1 MKKYNLSEIMHKAWK
16 LYRKGVSSFAEALHR
31 AWNSA
36 KAAPVNAQRIE
47 EAQQAAGITE
57 PVNTWAGW
65 KAAGY
70 MVEHGAKASVSGG
83 ADPQQ
88 QGRRPDL
95 PGIVLR
101 CITGAAAGSAVKGEQ
116 TMKTEITTKELEEAM
131 NAVLKQARKMEESD
145 EPEERRHG
153 FGMESALTAL
163 AIYLDL

>member
-1 MKKYNLSEIMHKAWK
+1 MARRPLPTNHRAKPTNEVSPIISKAGPQVKKRGHNDEKYNLSEIMHKAWK

-70 MVEHGAKASVSGG
+70 MVEHGAKALF
-83 ADPQQ
+83 Q
-88 QGRRPDL
+88 
-95 PGIVLR
+95 
-101 CITGAAAGSAVKGEQ
+101 
-116 TMKTEITTKELEEAM
+116 
-131 NAVLKQARKMEESD
+131 AVLIHSSRGDGQTYRASF
-145 EPEERRHG
+145 
-153 FGMESALTAL
+153 FGASQVQPLEAQ
-163 AIYLDL
+163 

>member
-47 EAQQAAGITE
+47 EAQQTAGITE

-70 MVEHGAKASVSGG
+70 MVEHGAKALFQAVLIHSSKGDGQIYRASFFG
-83 ADPQQ
+83 ASQVKPLDRSNTIRKA
-88 QGRRPDL
+88 RRGYVKP
-95 PGIVLR
+95 
-101 CITGAAAGSAVKGEQ
+101 AGEKGESGWQ
-116 TMKTEITTKELEEAM
+116 R
-131 NAVLKQARKMEESD
+131 AVQSLYRA
-145 EPEERRHG
+145 G
-153 FGMESALTAL
+153 
-163 AIYLDL
+163 